1 MGFGSMGLDL
11 PSTAGSGQPE
21 PSADSGPLGADRIGA
36 PLEDVRLR
44 LLSLIDRLSDT
55 LSEHAGPL
63 LLAARKQLEERFCR
77 IAVVGQIK
85 AGKSTFIN
93 ALTERPDFL
102 PADINPWTAV
112 VTSMHFRNSP
122 ARPEHAGVFHL
133 FSSDQWKE
141 LADGGGRL
149 RELTQQLVPGF
160 QPDLLRAQLEVMRT
174 RAERRLGA
182 RFGELLGKSHQY
194 KEVTPQ
200 LLADYVSAGDD
211 VSTAKTHRKIYSD
224 ITRSADLYFNES
236 PFAYPIT
243 LIDTPGTN
251 DPFMVRDEIT
261 RRSLETPDIY
271 VFVISALQPLSVA
284 DISTLRLL
292 NGLHKDRIVVFVN
305 RVDQLP
311 NPAANAPV
319 VKAAVEKRLQLEF
332 PTLKIPVICG
342 SAWMGNLRLQARDG
356 DLHASLKPAQVKALR
371 QAGLLAPVDA
381 APARLSTAE
390 QSRVAVAMHVNS
402 GMREVSAALTRLMCT
417 SSIAMLLRQITIC
430 VAELARSADLG
441 NRAELASINE
451 LIEARRRE
459 VSTLR
464 DAIGAEQKSLS
475 GFEERTAALQTSFQ
489 TIEGHLNQLV
499 GSASQSL
506 RHQLCNQVRLFADEQ
521 AQALIES
528 VEAGS
533 TARAW
538 TCDVAPLRERLL
550 GTYAVSFEQAAVD
563 LARVEQFLY
572 PQLKVIVASLLPG
585 YGGNLLEAPS
595 WPETEVPVVAPLND
609 RVGVALEASGWRRW
623 FGARSSID
631 DRAASLRRLIEEE
644 FFRIADQ
651 LVVTAEKGL
660 GDRVDHVMQR
670 INAISAGLQIGI
682 ERRTSNLAKER
693 ALLEGMG
700 DATSL
705 QRFEIEQ
712 QQRVEECLRKQESY
726 SVALREIAGVIERLD
741 AAQVET
747 TTE

>member
-1 MGFGSMGLDL
+1 MGVDL
-11 PSTAGSGQPE
+11 PAPAASGHIDLPADGSGT
-21 PSADSGPLGADRIGA
+21 LGDERIGA
-36 PLEDVRLR
+36 PLEYVRLR

-55 LSEHAGPL
+55 LGEHAGPL

-122 ARPEHAGVFHL
+122 ARPEYAGVFHL
-133 FSSDQWKE
+133 FSRDQWKE

-194 KEVTPQ
+194 KDLTPQ
-200 LLADYVSAGDD
+200 LLADYVSAGED
-211 VSTAKTHRKIYSD
+211 SSAAAKRQRKIYSD
-224 ITRSADLYFNES
+224 ITRSADLFFNES
-236 PFAYPIT
+236 PFAYPVT

-271 VFVISALQPLSVA
+271 VFVISALQPLSAA

-292 NGLHKDRIVVFVN
+292 NGLHKDRIVVFIN

-311 NPAANAPV
+311 NPAANAAV
-319 VKAAVEKRLQLEF
+319 VKTAVEKRLHLEF
-332 PTLKIPVICG
+332 PTLQIPVICG

-371 QAGLLAPVDA
+371 QAGLLAPIDA
-381 APARLSTAE
+381 APAQFSTAE

-402 GMREVSAALTRLMCT
+402 GMREVATAISGLMCT
-417 SSIAMLLRQITIC
+417 SGIAMLLRQITVC
-430 VAELARSADLG
+430 VAELVRSADLG

-451 LIEARRRE
+451 LLEARRRE
-459 VSTLR
+459 VSALR
-464 DAIGAEQKSLS
+464 DAIGEEQKSLG
-475 GFEERTAALQTSFQ
+475 GFEERTGALHNSFQ
-489 TIEGHLNQLV
+489 AIEGHLDRLV
-499 GSASQSL
+499 SSASQSL

-521 AQALIES
+521 AQALIEGS
-528 VEAGS
+528 EADP
-533 TARAW
+533 AAKAW
-538 TCDVAPLRERLL
+538 NCDVVPLRERLL
-550 GTYAVSFEQAAVD
+550 ETYVLSFEQAAGD
-563 LARVEQFLY
+563 LTRVEQFLY
-572 PQLKVIVASLLPG
+572 PQLGVIVASLLPG
-585 YGGNLLEAPS
+585 YSGNLLEAPA
-595 WPETEVPVVAPLND
+595 WPENAAPAVAPLSD
-609 RVGVALEASGWRRW
+609 RVSIALEASGWRRW
-623 FGARSSID
+623 FRGRPDID
-631 DRAASLRRLIEEE
+631 DRAAGLRRLIEEE

-660 GDRVDHVMQR
+660 GERVEHVTQR
-670 INAISAGLQIGI
+670 INAISAGLRIGI
-682 ERRTSNLAKER
+682 ERRTANLAKER
-693 ALLEGMG
+693 ALLDGIG

-712 QQRVEECLRKQESY
+712 QQRADECLRNQDSY
-726 SVALREIAGVIERLD
+726 SSALREVATVIDRLD
-741 AAQVET
+741 AAHGET
-747 TTE
+747 PVQ

>member
-1 MGFGSMGLDL
+1 MGVDL
-11 PSTAGSGQPE
+11 PAPAASGHIDLPADGSE
-21 PSADSGPLGADRIGA
+21 TLGDERIGA

-55 LSEHAGPL
+55 LGEHAGPL

-122 ARPEHAGVFHL
+122 ARPEYAGVFHL

-194 KEVTPQ
+194 KDLTPQ
-200 LLADYVSAGDD
+200 LLADYVSAGED
-211 VSTAKTHRKIYSD
+211 SSAAAKRQRKIYSD
-224 ITRSADLYFNES
+224 ITRSADLFFNES
-236 PFAYPIT
+236 PFAYPVT

-271 VFVISALQPLSVA
+271 VFVISALQPLSGA

-292 NGLHKDRIVVFVN
+292 NGLHKDRIVVFIN

-311 NPAANAPV
+311 NPAANAAV
-319 VKAAVEKRLQLEF
+319 VKAAVEKRLHLEF
-332 PTLKIPVICG
+332 PTLQIPVICG

-371 QAGLLAPVDA
+371 QAGLLAPIDA
-381 APARLSTAE
+381 APAQLSTAE
-390 QSRVAVAMHVNS
+390 QSRVAVAMHVTS
-402 GMREVSAALTRLMCT
+402 GMREVSTAITGLMCT
-417 SSIAMLLRQITIC
+417 SSIAMLLRQITVC
-430 VAELARSADLG
+430 VAELVRSADLG

-451 LIEARRRE
+451 LLDARRRE
-459 VSTLR
+459 VSALR
-464 DAIGAEQKSLS
+464 DAIGEEQKSLG
-475 GFEERTAALQTSFQ
+475 GFEERTAALQNSFQ
-489 TIEGHLNQLV
+489 AIEGHLDRLV
-499 GSASQSL
+499 SSASQSL

-521 AQALIES
+521 AQALIEGL
-528 VEAGS
+528 EIDPAARGMELRRGS
-533 TARAW
+533 AARAAARDL
-538 TCDVAPLRERLL
+538 CPVLR
-550 GTYAVSFEQAAVD
+550 A
-563 LARVEQFLY
+563 
-572 PQLKVIVASLLPG
+572 
-585 YGGNLLEAPS
+585 GGRRSHPRRA
-595 WPETEVPVVAPLND
+595 VPVPA
-609 RVGVALEASGWRRW
+609 
-623 FGARSSID
+623 ARGH
-631 DRAASLRRLIEEE
+631 RCLFA
-644 FFRIADQ
+644 
-651 LVVTAEKGL
+651 
-660 GDRVDHVMQR
+660 
-670 INAISAGLQIGI
+670 AGL
-682 ERRTSNLAKER
+682 
-693 ALLEGMG
+693 
-700 DATSL
+700 
-705 QRFEIEQ
+705 
-712 QQRVEECLRKQESY
+712 
-726 SVALREIAGVIERLD
+726 
-741 AAQVET
+741 
-747 TTE
+747 

>member
-1 MGFGSMGLDL
+1 M
-11 PSTAGSGQPE
+11 
-21 PSADSGPLGADRIGA
+21 GA

-44 LLSLIDRLSDT
+44 LLSVIDGLSGT
-55 LSEHAGPL
+55 LGEHAGPL
-63 LLAARKQLEERFCR
+63 LLAARTQLEERFCR

-112 VTSMHFRNSP
+112 VTSMHFRDSP

-133 FSSDQWKE
+133 FSADQWNE

-160 QPDLLRAQLEVMRT
+160 QPELLRAQLQVMRS
-174 RAERRLGA
+174 RAERRLGV
-182 RFGELLGKSHQY
+182 RFNELLGKSHRY

-211 VSTAKTHRKIYSD
+211 AQTAAKGQRKIYSD

-271 VFVISALQPLSVA
+271 IFVISALQPLSAA

-292 NGLHKDRIVVFVN
+292 NGLHKDRIVVFIN
-305 RVDQLP
+305 RIDQLP

-319 VKAAVEKRLQLEF
+319 VKAVVEKRLQLEF
-332 PTLKIPVICG
+332 PALQIPVICG

-371 QAGLLAPVDA
+371 QAGLLAPIDA
-381 APARLSTAE
+381 APAQLSTAE

-402 GMREVSAALTRLMCT
+402 GMREVSAAITRLMST
-417 SSIAMLLRQITIC
+417 SSIAMLLRQIAVCI
-430 VAELARSADLG
+430 AELVRSADIG

-451 LIEARRRE
+451 LLDARRRE
-459 VSTLR
+459 VTALR
-464 DAIGAEQKSLS
+464 DAIGQEQKSLS
-475 GFEERTAALQTSFQ
+475 AFEERTATLQNSFRE
-489 TIEGHLNQLV
+489 IEGHLNQLV

-506 RHQLCNQVRLFADEQ
+506 RHQLCNRVRLFADGQ
-521 AQALIES
+521 AQALIEGL
-528 VEAGS
+528 ETDPA
-533 TARAW
+533 AKAW
-538 TCDVAPLRERLL
+538 NCDVTPLREALL
-550 GTYAVSFEQAAVD
+550 ETYVVSFEEAAGD
-563 LARVEQFLY
+563 LTRVEQFLY

-585 YGGNLLEAPS
+585 YGGNLLEAPL
-595 WPETEVPVVAPLND
+595 WPEAEPPAVAPMSD
-609 RVGVALEASGWRRW
+609 RVDMALEASGWRRW
-623 FGARSSID
+623 FRSRQSID
-631 DRAASLRRLIEEE
+631 DRAAGLRRLIEEE

-651 LVVTAEKGL
+651 LVAAAEKGL
-660 GDRVDHVMQR
+660 GDRVEHVMQR
-670 INAISAGLQIGI
+670 INAISAGLRIGI
-682 ERRTSNLAKER
+682 ERRVANLAKER
-693 ALLEGMG
+693 ALLDGIG
-700 DATSL
+700 DAAAL
-705 QRFEIEQ
+705 HRFEIEQ
-712 QQRVEECLRKQESY
+712 QQRVDECLRKQESY
-726 SVALREIAGVIERLD
+726 SAALREVATVIERLD
-741 AAQVET
+741 AAQGEPPQQ
-747 TTE
+747 

>member
-1 MGFGSMGLDL
+1 MDQPASAVSGHIEL
-11 PSTAGSGQPE
+11 P
-21 PSADSGPLGADRIGA
+21 ADRSETLGDDRIGA

-55 LSEHAGPL
+55 LGEHAGPL
-63 LLAARKQLEERFCR
+63 LVAARKQLDERSCR

-122 ARPEHAGVFHL
+122 AKPEHAGVFHL
-133 FSSDQWKE
+133 FSADQWKE

-174 RAERRLGA
+174 RAERRLGS
-182 RFGELLGKSHQY
+182 RFSELLGKSHQY
-194 KEVTPQ
+194 KDVTPQ

-211 VSTAKTHRKIYSD
+211 GATAKSQGRIFSD

-271 VFVISALQPLSVA
+271 VFVISALQPLSAA

-311 NPAANAPV
+311 NPAANAAV

-332 PTLKIPVICG
+332 PTLQIPVICG

-356 DLHASLKPAQVKALR
+356 DFHASLKPAQVKALR
-371 QAGLLAPVDA
+371 QAGLLAPIDA
-381 APARLSTAE
+381 APAQLSMAE
-390 QSRVAVAMHVNS
+390 QSRVAVAMHVSS
-402 GMREVSAALTRLMCT
+402 GMREVSAAITKLMCT
-417 SSIAMLLRQITIC
+417 SSIAMLLRQITVC
-430 VAELARSADLG
+430 VAELVKSADIG
-441 NRAELASINE
+441 NRAELNAINE
-451 LIEARRRE
+451 LLDTRRRE
-459 VSTLR
+459 VSALR
-464 DAIGAEQKSLS
+464 GAIGEEQKSLT
-475 GFEERTAALQTSFQ
+475 GFEERTAALQNSFQ
-489 TIEGHLNQLV
+489 TIEGQLNQLIS
-499 GSASQSL
+499 SASQSL

-521 AQALIES
+521 AQALIEGL
-528 VEAGS
+528 ETDPA
-533 TARAW
+533 AKAW
-538 TCDVAPLRERLL
+538 NCDVAPLRERLL
-550 GTYAVSFEQAAVD
+550 ETYLLSFEQATGD
-563 LARVEQFLY
+563 LTRVEQFLY
-572 PQLKVIVASLLPG
+572 PQLRVIVASLLPG
-585 YGGNLLEAPS
+585 YGGNLLEAPA
-595 WPETEVPVVAPLND
+595 WPENTAPAVAPLSD
-609 RVGVALEASGWRRW
+609 RVSMALRVSGWRGWLR
-623 FGARSSID
+623 ARPSID
-631 DRAASLRRLIEEE
+631 DRAASLRRIIEEE
-644 FFRIADQ
+644 FFRIADH
-651 LVVTAEKGL
+651 LVVIAEKGL
-660 GDRVDHVMQR
+660 GERVEHVMQR
-670 INAISAGLQIGI
+670 INAISAGLRIGI
-682 ERRTSNLAKER
+682 ERRAANLSKER
-693 ALLEGMG
+693 ALLEGIG
-700 DATSL
+700 DAASL

-712 QQRVEECLRKQESY
+712 QQGADECMRKQDSY
-726 SVALREIAGVIERLD
+726 AASLREVTMVIERLD
-741 AAQVET
+741 AAQGEAAVQ
-747 TTE
+747 